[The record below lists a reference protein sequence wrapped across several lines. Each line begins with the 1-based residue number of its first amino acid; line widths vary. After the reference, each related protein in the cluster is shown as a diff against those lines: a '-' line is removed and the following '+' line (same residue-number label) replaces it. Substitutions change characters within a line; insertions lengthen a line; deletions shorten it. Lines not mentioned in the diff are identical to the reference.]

1 MDFSNVIVQE
11 AGELVEGEAEA
22 IAFTTG
28 DATAAV
34 PVSPRAKPPIWDEVG
49 AIQLHYIASTFHH
62 LMFHVAIIGLQT
74 E

>member
-22 IAFTTG
+22 VAFTTG

-49 AIQLHYIASTFHH
+49 ATELHNFVDTVTTLWF
-62 LMFHVAIIGLQT
+62 MLQ
-74 E
+74 